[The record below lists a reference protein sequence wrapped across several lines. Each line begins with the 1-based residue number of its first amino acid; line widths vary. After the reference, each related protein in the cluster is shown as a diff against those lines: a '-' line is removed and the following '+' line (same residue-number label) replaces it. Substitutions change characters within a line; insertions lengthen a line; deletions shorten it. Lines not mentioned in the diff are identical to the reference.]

1 MTLPITTQR
10 PRDVSSCS
18 FTTSLWRKPIVWMAL
33 GALVLVGL
41 AANLNWLVAAGAL
54 PILIGVLPCLAMCA
68 LHLCSRKSAEA
79 SGAGPS
85 VGGVPPR

>member
-1 MTLPITTQR
+1 MTLPITTER
-10 PRDVSSCS
+10 PPGVTSCS
-18 FTTSLWRKPIVWMAL
+18 STTSLWRKPIVWIAL

-68 LHLCSRKSAEA
+68 LHLCSRQGAET
-79 SGAGPS
+79 SGEGPS

>member
-1 MTLPITTQR
+1 MTLLVTTQR

-18 FTTSLWRKPIVWMAL
+18 STTSLWRKPIVWMAL

-41 AANLNWLVAAGAL
+41 AANLDWLVAAGAL

-68 LHLCSRKSAEA
+68 LHICSRKDAGA
-79 SGAGPS
+79 SGEGSS

>member
-1 MTLPITTQR
+1 MTFPIITQR

-18 FTTSLWRKPIVWMAL
+18 STTSLWRKPIVWIAL

-68 LHLCSRKSAEA
+68 LHLCSRKGAEI
-79 SGAGPS
+79 SGEGPS
-85 VGGVPPR
+85 AGGVPPR